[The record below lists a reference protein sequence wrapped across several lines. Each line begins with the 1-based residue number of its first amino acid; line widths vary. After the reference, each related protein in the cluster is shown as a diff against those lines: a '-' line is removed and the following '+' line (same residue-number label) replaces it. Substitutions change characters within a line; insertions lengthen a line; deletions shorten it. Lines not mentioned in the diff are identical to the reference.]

1 MQKRQTT
8 QTDSDSS
15 EDDDAFGSSDDDF
28 SQSSDTSSYSNDGS
42 LDGWSCESDADEDD
56 SDLVK
61 SWAANAYAP
70 STQGE
75 FARLYN
81 RFLSWIEELPQD
93 VRTACQIGDGAPE
106 KPFSRY
112 LSASLFVMICR
123 VHIHFDCR
131 KLCVLYLNSESK
143 RLTTWFGGM
152 TEKRRLGGGTLT
164 NV

>member
-1 MQKRQTT
+1 MKRRTSE
-8 QTDSDSS
+8 TDSDSS
-15 EDDDAFGSSDDDF
+15 EDEGTSGSSDDDL
-28 SQSSDTSSYSNDGS
+28 SQSSDTSSYSDDGS
-42 LDGWSCESDADEDD
+42 LDGSSCESDADEDD

-81 RFLSWIEELPQD
+81 RFLNWIAELPQD
-93 VRTACQIGDGAPE
+93 VRTACQVVDGIPE

-123 VHIHFDCR
+123 AHIDFDCR

-143 RLTTWFGGM
+143 RLTMWIGGM
-152 TEKRRLGGGTLT
+152 MEMRRLGGGTLT